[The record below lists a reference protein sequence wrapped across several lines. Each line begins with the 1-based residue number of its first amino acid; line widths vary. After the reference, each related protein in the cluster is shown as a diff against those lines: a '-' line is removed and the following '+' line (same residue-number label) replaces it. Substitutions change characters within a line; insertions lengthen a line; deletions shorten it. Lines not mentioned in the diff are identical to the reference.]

1 MIRQVFADPMFGPTA
16 AVFGIR
22 IDLLLLAVAAAC
34 WVVGM
39 LLLRRVLRI
48 EGDAHSFRA
57 TNRRDLTTT
66 VTIAGVV
73 AFVALGALVV
83 AISAT

>member
-1 MIRQVFADPMFGPTA
+1 VHIFAGPMFDVTVD
-16 AVFGIR
+16 VFGISL
-22 IDLLLLAVAAAC
+22 DLIVFAAAAVAWA
-34 WVVGM
+34 VGM

-66 VTIAGVV
+66 VTIVGVV
-73 AFVALGALVV
+73 GLVALGALVL